1 MSTTGEV
8 LPQGPGPRRPGPRRP
23 ESGRREFL
31 SSIVLRATG
40 VLSALLSLAPLP
52 GFLRG
57 RTEKGAAGGKT
68 DAGPLESIPP
78 GGGRVVLH
86 AGKPA
91 LVVRLPQGPR
101 AFRAVC
107 THLGCVVRWDG
118 ARGEIRCPCHGARFD
133 PSGRPVSGPARG
145 PLAEI
150 PLSVEGGAIRLG

>member
-8 LPQGPGPRRPGPRRP
+8 LPQGPG
-23 ESGRREFL
+23 SGRRQFL
-31 SSIVLRATG
+31 SSLFLKATG

-57 RTEKGAAGGKT
+57 RAARGAAGGRT

-101 AFRAVC
+101 AFRAIC
-107 THLGCVVRWDG
+107 THLGCVVRWDA

-133 PSGRPVSGPARG
+133 PAGHPVSGPARG
-145 PLAEI
+145 PLLEI
-150 PLSVEGGAIRLG
+150 PLEV